1 MIRENKINKILCSI
15 LIGIFLLVQV
25 VHSPA
30 VASTPLVESVD
41 IIRVPQDVSDLQ
53 TAIYQVPDN
62 GVIEIA
68 NGVYPSPSG
77 GFQMNNLGR
86 GFTIRAAPG
95 ATVILDGQGQY
106 PIVQMV
112 NDRLSFG
119 RPVIF
124 QNLVVA
130 NGRSLRDGL
139 AGGITVVHA
148 EATFINVTFRNN
160 NGSQPVSGGGG
171 TAVAFG
177 SIAFF
182 SNCTWENNVAK
193 NEGAGLL
200 VSEGA
205 RVYIHAA
212 KFLGNRTNLPGH
224 RNTAA
229 GGGIHVGNSVLRVS
243 NSYFENNQAGYVG
256 GGLYVIGTWQ
266 APYDVPRA
274 DVIVANSTFVNNRAQ
289 RDPSVFYPSP
299 TEAGAVHAEDQ
310 ALLRIY
316 HSQFTHNSSETGG
329 GVNLYR
335 AKVEIYESV
344 FEGNRA
350 FGLGPAN
357 GFGGAISAI
366 SNDSSTEP
374 VNYPPARLTVE
385 NTLIQ
390 GRTALVTTTGQV
402 AGGIYSSGDSNRTFG
417 LGSVPKMDTADQN
430 RAQITLRNV
439 IFNDLDVEETTQIKY
454 GYGHGG
460 AILVDH
466 VRLVA
471 ENILITKSD
480 AIGTS
485 NSSGGG
491 MAVLRDS
498 WITVSGAA
506 WMYNSTQLFGG
517 AAFVQG
523 STIELS
529 DCIFAQNT
537 NPRQYG
543 SALFAAQMNAGGDM
557 PGLPAQ
563 GVVQNCTFSSNEALP
578 HIFDDDRINGPIN
591 DVRYN
596 NNRFYQPAGIDQ
608 VVYSNALA
616 MNQSVPNLNE
626 LVIIR
631 NDVPDTR
638 KSQIP
643 NQALAVQPKLGKI
656 IAAPSLILPVSSVS
670 NPGSPREAVVGF
682 AWSGSSA
689 TLNRAPVSGGV
700 GHISVSSANTFTLDV
715 GGVQFTTAVTM
726 AAQPRATIQSCPS
739 GTSQQLYWNIEEG
752 TFLEA
757 VVDQGISIP
766 SQPSGSI
773 QISLPVKAYSLY
785 AITKEGGVFVTSD
798 PSSTPWTLQESVS
811 LMLQVN
817 DNSTQGVIQLNNNTC
832 DILNWTA
839 SSAAPFIRFETSSGQ
854 IASSGIVPFIVQ
866 PDNLPLG
873 KHLAQIVVDAGEAG
887 SKMTQVEIFIVE
899 NIHRVFSPLIPR
911 R

>member
-1 MIRENKINKILCSI
+1 MIRSKKLNQIMSGFLV
-15 LIGIFLLVQV
+15 GVFLLVQ
-25 VHSPA
+25 SP
-30 VASTPLVESVD
+30 VAASIPLVESVD

-68 NGVYPSPSG
+68 NGVYPSPAG
-77 GFQMNNLGR
+77 GFQMNNLAR

-95 ATVILDGQGQY
+95 ATVILDGQGQH

-112 NDRLSFG
+112 NDRLSSG
-119 RPVIF
+119 HPVIF
-124 QNLVVA
+124 QNLIIA

-139 AGGITVVHA
+139 AGGVTVVKA

-160 NGSQPVSGGGG
+160 IGSQTTSGGGG
-171 TAVAFG
+171 TVVAFG

-182 SNCTWENNVAK
+182 SNCTWENNLAK
-193 NEGAGLL
+193 NEGGGLL

-266 APYDVPRA
+266 TPYDVPRA

-289 RDPSVFYPSP
+289 RDPSVYYPSP
-299 TEAGAVHAEDQ
+299 TEAGAIHAEDQ

-316 HSQFTHNSSETGG
+316 HSRFTYNSSETGG

-335 AKVEIYESV
+335 AKVEISQSI

-350 FGLGPAN
+350 FGQGPAN

-366 SNDSSTEP
+366 SNDSYNEP
-374 VNYPPARLTVE
+374 VNYPPARLIVE

-390 GRTALVTTTGQV
+390 GRTSSVSTTGQV

-417 LGSVPKMDTADQN
+417 LGNVPKMDTADQN

-439 IFNDLDVEETTQIKY
+439 IFNDLDVEETTQTKY

-491 MAVLRDS
+491 TAVLRDS
-498 WITVSGAA
+498 WVTVSGAA

-517 AAFVQG
+517 AAFAQG
-523 STIELS
+523 STIEFS
-529 DCIFAQNT
+529 DCIFAQNV

-557 PGLPAQ
+557 PGLPAL

-578 HIFDDDRINGPIN
+578 HIFDDDSADGPIN

-596 NNRFYQPAGIDQ
+596 NNRFYQPQGIDQ
-608 VVYSNALA
+608 AVYSNALA
-616 MNQSVPNLNE
+616 TYRNVAQLND
-626 LVIIR
+626 LVIVR
-631 NDVPDTR
+631 NDVPDTK

-643 NQALAVQPKLGKI
+643 NIALAVPPKLGKI
-656 IAAPSLILPVSSVS
+656 IAAPSQVLSLNSVVS
-670 NPGSPREAVVGF
+670 PGSPREAVVGY

-726 AAQPRATIQSCPS
+726 AAQPRATLQSCPS
-739 GTSQQLYWNIEEG
+739 GTSQQLYWNVEEG
-752 TFLEA
+752 TFLDA

-785 AITKEGGVFVTSD
+785 AITKEGGVFVTLD
-798 PSSTPWTLQESVS
+798 PSLPPWTLQASVS
-811 LMLQVN
+811 IMMGV
-817 DNSTQGVIQLNNNTC
+817 DERSAPGVILLNNNTC
-832 DILNWTA
+832 GILEWRA
-839 SSAAPFIRFETSSGQ
+839 SSDAPYVQLETIAGQTVSSG
-854 IASSGIVPFIVQ
+854 GIPFIVR
-866 PDNLPLG
+866 PDNLSLG
-873 KHLAQIVVDAGEAG
+873 KYQAQITVDAGEAG
-887 SKMTQVEIFIVE
+887 SKMTRVEIFIVE
-899 NIHRVFSPLIPR
+899 NIRRVFSPLMYR